1 MTETLDVLNGLKAI
15 IQRKF
20 PKYTVEVDYPD
31 LDRQKTN
38 TTIFIQ
44 PDNGELENLTMASD
58 ECTMNITIYIVT
70 KSDKSDVLRD
80 RVWGCFEN
88 TYRELRSNPT
98 LDGLVADSMVT
109 DFDYFPAVMDNVS
122 SQAITITL
130 AIRFEK
136 DFV

>member
-1 MTETLDVLNGLKAI
+1 MTETLDVLNGLKAVI
-15 IQRKF
+15 GRQF

-38 TTIFIQ
+38 TAFFIQ

-80 RVWGCFEN
+80 RVWGCFEK

>member
-44 PDNGELENLTMASD
+44 PDNGELENLTMSSD

-80 RVWGCFEN
+80 RVWECFEK

-98 LDGLVADSMVT
+98 LDGVVADSMVT

>member
-1 MTETLDVLNGLKAI
+1 MTETLDVLNGLKAVI
-15 IQRKF
+15 GRQF
-20 PKYTVEVDYPD
+20 PKYSVEVDYPD

-38 TTIFIQ
+38 TAFFIQ
-44 PDNGELENLTMASD
+44 PDNGEFDSLTMASD

-80 RVWGCFEN
+80 RVWDCFEK

>member
-1 MTETLDVLNGLKAI
+1 MTETLDVLNGLKAVI
-15 IQRKF
+15 GRQF
-20 PKYTVEVDYPD
+20 PKYSVEVDYPD

-38 TTIFIQ
+38 TAFFIQ
-44 PDNGELENLTMASD
+44 PDNGEFDSLTMASD

-80 RVWGCFEN
+80 RVWECFEK
-88 TYRELRSNPT
+88 TYKELRSNPT

>member
-1 MTETLDVLNGLKAI
+1 MTETLDVLNGLKAVI
-15 IQRKF
+15 GRQF
-20 PKYTVEVDYPD
+20 PKYSVEVDYPD

-38 TTIFIQ
+38 TAFFIQ
-44 PDNGELENLTMASD
+44 PDNGEFDNLTMVSD
-58 ECTMNITIYIVT
+58 DCTMNITIFIVT

-80 RVWGCFEN
+80 RVWDCFEK